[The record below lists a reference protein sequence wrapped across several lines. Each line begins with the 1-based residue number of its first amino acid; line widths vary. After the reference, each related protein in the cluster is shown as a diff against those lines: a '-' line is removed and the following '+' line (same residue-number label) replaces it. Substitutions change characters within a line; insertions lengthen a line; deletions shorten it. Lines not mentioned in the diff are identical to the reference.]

1 MLRRP
6 PPRFPLPFL
15 RPLYLRGA
23 YVKFGIEDA
32 FGR

>member
-15 RPLYLRGA
+15 RPAYLRGA